1 MFAVVTSVRV
11 VVVLVVVVVVVV
23 VVAELAVSVVII
35 VSFEGAKPV
44 VAVMGTDVAVTDK
57 VDDDDAGDIFSCGLT
72 GSRICV
78 KVRVERG
85 MVRLGGINTFAR

>member
-11 VVVLVVVVVVVV
+11 VVVVVVVV
-23 VVAELAVSVVII
+23 VVAELAVAVVII

-44 VAVMGTDVAVTDK
+44 VGVMGTDVAVTDK
-57 VDDDDAGDIFSCGLT
+57 VDDDDACDIFSCVLN

-85 MVRLGGINTFAR
+85 MVRVGGINTFAR

>member
-11 VVVLVVVVVVVV
+11 VVVVVVFVVV
-23 VVAELAVSVVII
+23 VVAELAVAVVII

-44 VAVMGTDVAVTDK
+44 VAGVGSDVAGTDK
-57 VDDDDAGDIFSCGLT
+57 VDDNDAGDIFGCGLT

-85 MVRLGGINTFAR
+85 MVRVGGMNTFAR

>member
-1 MFAVVTSVRV
+1 MFAVVTSVR
-11 VVVLVVVVVVVV
+11 VVVVVVV
-23 VVAELAVSVVII
+23 VVAELAVAVVII

-44 VAVMGTDVAVTDK
+44 VAVMAADVAVTDK
-57 VDDDDAGDIFSCGLT
+57 VEDNDAGDIFGCGKT

-85 MVRLGGINTFAR
+85 MVRVGGMNTFAR

>member
-1 MFAVVTSVRV
+1 MLAVVTSVR
-11 VVVLVVVVVVVV
+11 VVVVVVV
-23 VVAELAVSVVII
+23 VVAELAVAVVII
-35 VSFEGAKPV
+35 VSFEGTKPV
-44 VAVMGTDVAVTDK
+44 VAVMGTNVAVTDK

-85 MVRLGGINTFAR
+85 MARVGGVNTFAR